1 MYGLVNK
8 AIQDMV
14 CDRFGEETW
23 EEIKKKAQLDVDVF
37 ISMDG
42 YPDDVTHRLV
52 KAASEILA
60 ISSSEIL
67 QAFGEYWV
75 LYTAKE
81 GYGEMMDMAGENLPE
96 FLQNL
101 DSLHARLGLTFP
113 QLQPPSF
120 DCTEIEDDSLNLH
133 YQSTR
138 EGLAA
143 MVIGLVKGL
152 GARFNTEVDIKQ
164 TSSREQG
171 SDRDEFSIDYKEN
184 E

>member
-1 MYGLVNK
+1 
-8 AIQDMV
+8 
-14 CDRFGEETW
+14 
-23 EEIKKKAQLDVDVF
+23 
-37 ISMDG
+37 
-42 YPDDVTHRLV
+42 
-52 KAASEILA
+52 
-60 ISSSEIL
+60 
-67 QAFGEYWV
+67 
-75 LYTAKE
+75 
-81 GYGEMMDMAGENLPE
+81 
-96 FLQNL
+96 
-101 DSLHARLGLTFP
+101 LHARLGLTFP

-138 EGLAA
+138 EGLAP

>member
-8 AIQDMV
+8 AIEDMV

-81 GYGEMMDMAGENLPE
+81 GYGDNDGHGRRQPTRISPE
-96 FLQNL
+96 PRQF
-101 DSLHARLGLTFP
+101 ARSP
-113 QLQPPSF
+113 WF
-120 DCTEIEDDSLNLH
+120 DLS
-133 YQSTR
+133 STSTT
-138 EGLAA
+138 L
-143 MVIGLVKGL
+143 
-152 GARFNTEVDIKQ
+152 F
-164 TSSREQG
+164 
-171 SDRDEFSIDYKEN
+171 
-184 E
+184 